1 MLDTTGEHA
10 PLLIIGHRGA
20 SAQAP
25 ENSLTAF
32 ALALHQGA
40 DGIEL
45 DVHLT
50 ADGQIVV
57 LHDDLVDA
65 TTDGHGPVEQMT
77 LAQVRALRLRARGA
91 TAFTEERVPTLVEVL
106 DTWGHGTSTI
116 NVEIKPTKSYAL
128 AAAVANA
135 IKVQGATAA
144 VLLSSFD
151 RMALVYL
158 QAKHPDLRRALLY
171 PPSNL
176 SGILTGLRG
185 DLSWLTGALALG
197 CEAVHPFWRL
207 ATPRVIERAHALD
220 LDVNVWT
227 VDDDKTLRKLD
238 ALGVDGIITN
248 DPAHARAIV
257 GQATAPVA

>member
-1 MLDTTGEHA
+1 MLDNS
-10 PLLIIGHRGA
+10 PPLIIGHRGA
-20 SAQAP
+20 SAYAP
-25 ENSLTAF
+25 ENSLAAF
-32 ALALHQGA
+32 ALAFQQGA

-65 TTDGHGPVEQMT
+65 TTDGHGLVEELT

-91 TAFTEERVPTLVEVL
+91 TAFTDERIPTLTEVL
-106 DTWGHGTSTI
+106 DAWGHGTSTI

-128 AAAVANA
+128 AEAVAQTVKA
-135 IKVQGATAA
+135 QGAAAA

-151 RMALVYL
+151 RIALVYL
-158 QAKHPDLRRALLY
+158 QAKHADLRRALLF
-171 PPSNL
+171 PPS
-176 SGILTGLRG
+176 SFTGALTGLRG
-185 DLSWLTGALALG
+185 DLSWLTGAHALG
-197 CEAVHPFWRL
+197 CEAVHPLWRL
-207 ATPRVIERAHALD
+207 VTPRVIERAHVLN

-227 VDDDKTLRKLD
+227 VDDEKGLRKLD

-248 DPAHARAIV
+248 DPARTRAIV
-257 GQATAPVA
+257 GQTVAPIA